1 MARNIVLIGFMGT
14 GKSVVGRALAARLHR
29 PFVDVDE
36 AIEREQG
43 RPIRKLFAEQGEP
56 AFRAAERAMIQRVT
70 QRDGQVIAAGGGA
83 VMDDENFSALARRGW
98 LVWLTAEPDVILQ
111 RIGDPAS
118 RPLLNVSD
126 PKGRMT
132 ELLALRRA
140 TYAKADAVVETSRR
154 TVEQVVNEIVQL
166 GEKAW

>member
-1 MARNIVLIGFMGT
+1 MGT
-14 GKSVVGRALAARLHR
+14 GKSVVGRALAARLDR

-43 RPIRKLFAEQGEP
+43 RPIRKIFAEQGEP
-56 AFRAAERAMIQRVT
+56 AFRAVERAMIQRVT

-83 VMDDENFSALARRGW
+83 IMDEGNLAALSRRGW

-111 RIGDPAS
+111 RIGDPAT
-118 RPLLNVSD
+118 RPLLNTAD
-126 PKGRMT
+126 PRARVA
-132 ELLALRRA
+132 ELLALRQA

-154 TVEQVVNEIVQL
+154 TVEQVVHEIIRI